1 MAADTGPS
9 CIDTLKIDDS
19 GGFTSADP
27 QVDIRPSD
35 ETAPLMPVT
44 GSSNCQR
51 CLSQCCFLSDLY
63 YPFLLAQ
70 GTMLGLS
77 LTYFWISLT
86 PSLLQKIKGNTSLTD
101 AIQLK
106 PGNESCM
113 LFVSKKKF
121 FQFTIA
127 YDFFATLNCII
138 FTVIV
143 VKSQIFVGF
152 SIVGRNLIHLP
163 KFWTLVILFALYLL
177 GALLTAIISL
187 IYFPK
192 LSHLECS
199 RKKCL
204 GHLEKFGIAMDVI
217 HSFFLTILIAFL
229 NNVNIRNIGHIRT
242 YKSLKIAL
250 VLFCSCLA
258 ISWLTIVFGIGVSLG
273 SKNDSLIAIC
283 QILLLPFYQKAIEL
297 LWTKIFRDEKCI
309 IGEISSQNDENQ
321 HSSAV

>member
-9 CIDTLKIDDS
+9 CIDTLTREDS

-35 ETAPLMPVT
+35 ETTPLMPVT
-44 GSSNCQR
+44 VSSNCQR
-51 CLSQCCFLSDLY
+51 CLSQSCFLSDLY

-70 GTMLGLS
+70 GTMLILS

-86 PSLLQKIKGNTSLTD
+86 PLLLQKITGITSLTD

-106 PGNESCM
+106 PGSESCM
-113 LFVSKKKF
+113 LFVSNKKF
-121 FQFTIA
+121 FQFVIA
-127 YDFFATLNCII
+127 YNFFATLNCII
-138 FTVIV
+138 FTAIV

-177 GALLTAIISL
+177 GSLLTASFF
-187 IYFPK
+187 YFPK
-192 LSHLECS
+192 LSHLECLY
-199 RKKCL
+199 KKCL
-204 GHLEKFGIAMDVI
+204 GHLEIFGIVMDVI

-229 NNVNIRNIGHIRT
+229 NNVNIRNISHIRT
-242 YKSLKIAL
+242 YESLKIAL
-250 VLFCSCLA
+250 VVFCSCLA
-258 ISWLTIVFGIGVSLG
+258 ISWLTSVFGIGVSLG
-273 SKNDSLIAIC
+273 GKNDWLIAIGR
-283 QILLLPFYQKAIEL
+283 ILLLPFYQKAIEL
-297 LWTKIFRDEKCI
+297 LWTKIFRDEKCV
-309 IGEISSQNDENQ
+309 IGEISSQNDENR

>member
-9 CIDTLKIDDS
+9 CIDTLTIEDS

-44 GSSNCQR
+44 VSSNCQR
-51 CLSQCCFLSDLY
+51 CISQCFLSDLY
-63 YPFLLAQ
+63 YQFLLAQ
-70 GTMLGLS
+70 GTMLILS

-86 PSLLQKIKGNTSLTD
+86 PLLLQKIKGNTSLID

-106 PGNESCM
+106 PGSESCM

-121 FQFTIA
+121 FQFAIA
-127 YDFFATLNCII
+127 YNFFATLNCII
-138 FTVIV
+138 FTAIV

-177 GALLTAIISL
+177 GAL

-199 RKKCL
+199 NKKCL
-204 GHLEKFGIAMDVI
+204 GHLEIFGIVMAMI

-229 NNVNIRNIGHIRT
+229 NNVNIRIH
-242 YKSLKIAL
+242 
-250 VLFCSCLA
+250 V
-258 ISWLTIVFGIGVSLG
+258 
-273 SKNDSLIAIC
+273 
-283 QILLLPFYQKAIEL
+283 
-297 LWTKIFRDEKCI
+297 
-309 IGEISSQNDENQ
+309 
-321 HSSAV
+321 

>member
-1 MAADTGPS
+1 
-9 CIDTLKIDDS
+9 
-19 GGFTSADP
+19 
-27 QVDIRPSD
+27 
-35 ETAPLMPVT
+35 MPVT
-44 GSSNCQR
+44 VSSNCQR
-51 CLSQCCFLSDLY
+51 FLSQSCFLSDLY

-199 RKKCL
+199 SKKCL

-258 ISWLTIVFGIGVSLG
+258 ISWLTTVFGIGVSLG
-273 SKNDSLIAIC
+273 SKNDWLIAIC
-283 QILLLPFYQKAIEL
+283 QILLLPFYQKVIEL
-297 LWTKIFRDEKCI
+297 LWTQIFRNEKCI
-309 IGEISSQNDENQ
+309 IGEISSQNDENR

>member
-51 CLSQCCFLSDLY
+51 CLSQSCFLSDLY

-70 GTMLGLS
+70 GTMLILS

-86 PSLLQKIKGNTSLTD
+86 PLLLQKITGNTSLTD

-106 PGNESCM
+106 PGSESCM
-113 LFVSKKKF
+113 LFVSNKKF
-121 FQFTIA
+121 FQFAIA
-127 YDFFATLNCII
+127 YNFFATLNCII
-138 FTVIV
+138 FTAIV

-177 GALLTAIISL
+177 GALLTASFF
-187 IYFPK
+187 YFPK
-192 LSHLECS
+192 LSHLECLY
-199 RKKCL
+199 KKCL
-204 GHLEKFGIAMDVI
+204 GHLEIFGIVMDVI

-229 NNVNIRNIGHIRT
+229 NNVNIRNISHIRT
-242 YKSLKIAL
+242 YESLKIAL
-250 VLFCSCLA
+250 VVFCSCLA
-258 ISWLTIVFGIGVSLG
+258 ISWLTSVFGIGVSLG
-273 SKNDSLIAIC
+273 GKNDWLIAIG

-309 IGEISSQNDENQ
+309 IGEISSQNDENR

>member
-1 MAADTGPS
+1 M
-9 CIDTLKIDDS
+9 L
-19 GGFTSADP
+19 
-27 QVDIRPSD
+27 
-35 ETAPLMPVT
+35 
-44 GSSNCQR
+44 
-51 CLSQCCFLSDLY
+51 FLSDLY

-70 GTMLGLS
+70 GTMLILS

-86 PSLLQKIKGNTSLTD
+86 PLLLKKIKGNTSLTD

-121 FQFTIA
+121 FQFAIA
-127 YDFFATLNCII
+127 YNFFATLNCII
-138 FTVIV
+138 FTAIV

-177 GALLTAIISL
+177 GAL

-199 RKKCL
+199 NKKCL
-204 GHLEKFGIAMDVI
+204 GHLEIFGIVMAMI

-229 NNVNIRNIGHIRT
+229 NNVNIRIH
-242 YKSLKIAL
+242 
-250 VLFCSCLA
+250 V
-258 ISWLTIVFGIGVSLG
+258 
-273 SKNDSLIAIC
+273 
-283 QILLLPFYQKAIEL
+283 
-297 LWTKIFRDEKCI
+297 
-309 IGEISSQNDENQ
+309 
-321 HSSAV
+321 